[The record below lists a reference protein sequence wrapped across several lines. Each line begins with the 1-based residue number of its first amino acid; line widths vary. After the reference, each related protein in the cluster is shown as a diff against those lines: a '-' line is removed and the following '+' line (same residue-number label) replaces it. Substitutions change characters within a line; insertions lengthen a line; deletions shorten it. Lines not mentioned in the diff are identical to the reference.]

1 MRRLTGQV
9 ALSCAMLLHR
19 LATLAITFAVL
30 ASVGLSAL
38 AWRLSQEPIDL
49 PWLTGRLVAAA
60 NANGGSTQL
69 SVGSVALA
77 WEGFNHGVDRP
88 LELRVTNVLVRD
100 QGSGR
105 QMSIPRADVSLSMYQ
120 LLLGRVLLRSVTVDE
135 LKLTVYRSADGA
147 LSLDLGNFGDT
158 GDDQPSSPA
167 TPLADLLASLARPV
181 GSDRDQRDSWFAQL
195 RAVHVR
201 DAHVAMVDRQLG
213 VTWLAPRADIDLT
226 RLARGGVDGAAEL
239 ELLLGEQHAHLA
251 LSAKLSTDARET
263 DVRARITPVV
273 PSVLARAGPSL
284 AFLSVLDAPVDADA
298 AVMLDASLGLREA
311 RFNVHAGTGTAHIG
325 QTDVPF
331 VDAALVASSNSNT
344 LTVEALR
351 VSLLGHQG
359 GVATHIDVRGTAQR
373 DPDHMTA
380 ALTVGLDQVDF
391 SDLHRFWPDGVA
403 DGAREWL
410 LENITAGTARNGHV
424 TVGLA
429 ATSDFSSVEL
439 NRADGTLDGDGLQV
453 HWLRPVPPID
463 NGKAQLRIVDPD
475 TLDIIVAGGHQ
486 RSSLKDT
493 KGGGQQ
499 IRSGR
504 MRITGLMQ
512 AHQIGV
518 IDADISSSVPEA
530 IALLR
535 EPRLGLLDRHPI
547 DLKDP
552 AGQASVKLAVTV
564 PLEARVTMNDVA
576 IRAQAHLEGVHLAG
590 IVAGRD
596 LDQGVFDLDANP
608 DGLKLI
614 GQASVAAIPLDVA
627 AAMDFRAG
635 PPTQALQTI
644 TASGQPNS
652 DQLAAAGLNA
662 TWVLSGPTRMNATF
676 IERRNGSSDLAVTAD
691 LAGAELKIAPLEW
704 HKPRGAAATA
714 SARLV
719 LDHDRMMRIDNVQL
733 DGEGL
738 AVRAQG
744 TFSDGVLTQLQVSRL
759 VLGATVAQGSVRF
772 PQTQGG
778 GPIVVNCTGSTLDL
792 AAYFARPAQ
801 ARKPEPAHPEP
812 PPGPRWSVD
821 AKFDRVLMAHDVVA
835 SGVTVRAQNDGR
847 VLQQARM
854 DGDTRAHTPFS
865 VQISPEKGGRR
876 VIANAADAGDV
887 LRGLDYV
894 RIMEGGALSLQGK
907 YDDALPDR
915 PLSGTLDI
923 ENFRMHNVPALAKLL
938 QAMTLYGLV
947 DAMGGPGLGF
957 TRLEAP
963 FRLTDDALDL
973 GEARA
978 FSSSLGLTAQGHI
991 DLDALRVDM
1000 QGTIVP
1006 AYFFNSLLGNVPL
1019 VGKLFSPERGGGLF
1033 AANYTVR
1040 GALDDPTVSVNPL
1053 SALTP
1058 GFLRGLFRLF

>member
-1 MRRLTGQV
+1 
-9 ALSCAMLLHR
+9 MLLHR

-30 ASVGLSAL
+30 LSVGLSAI
-38 AWRLSQEPIDL
+38 AWRLAQEPIDL

-88 LELRVTNVLVRD
+88 LELRVTNVVVMD

-105 QMSIPRADVSLSMYQ
+105 QMSIPRADVSLSLYQ
-120 LLLGRVLLRSVTVDE
+120 LLLGRVVLRTVTVDE
-135 LKLTVYRSADGA
+135 LKLTVYREADGA
-147 LSLDLGNFGDT
+147 LKLDLGNFGDT
-158 GDDQPSSPA
+158 GDVDQPTGQA
-167 TPLADLLASLARPV
+167 TPLAELLASLARPA
-181 GSDRDQRDSWFAQL
+181 GSDRNERDAWFAQL

-213 VTWLAPRADIDLT
+213 VTWQAPRADINLT
-226 RLARGGVDGAAEL
+226 RLARGGVDGTAEL

-251 LSAKLSTDARET
+251 LSAKLSSDARET

-273 PSVLARAGPSL
+273 PSVLARAAPSL
-284 AFLSVLDAPVDADA
+284 AFLSALDAPVDADA

-311 RFNVHAGTGTAHIG
+311 RFSVHVGTGTAHIG
-325 QTDVPF
+325 ASDVPF
-331 VDAALVASSNSNT
+331 VDAALVASTNSNT
-344 LTVEALR
+344 LTVQALR
-351 VSLLGHQG
+351 VSLPGHQG
-359 GVATHIDVRGTAQR
+359 GAPTHIDVRGTAQR

-391 SDLHRFWPDGVA
+391 SDVHRFWPEGVGG
-403 DGAREWL
+403 GAREWL

-429 ATSDFSSVEL
+429 ATSDFSSVDL
-439 NRADGTLDGDGLQV
+439 TQADGTLDGDGLQV

-463 NGKAQLRIVDPD
+463 NGKAQLRIVNPD
-475 TLDIIVAGGHQ
+475 TLDIVVASGRQ
-486 RSSLKDT
+486 RQSLKET
-493 KGGGQQ
+493 KASGGLQ
-499 IRSGR
+499 IRGGR
-504 MRITGLMQ
+504 MRITGIMQ
-512 AHQIGV
+512 PHQVGV
-518 IDADISSSVPEA
+518 IDADISGSVPDA

-564 PLEARVTMNDVA
+564 PLEAKVTMNDIA
-576 IRAQAHLEGVHLAG
+576 IRAQAHLEGVHLGA

-608 DGLKLI
+608 DGLKLN
-614 GQASVAAIPLDVA
+614 GQASVAGIPLDVGA
-627 AAMDFRAG
+627 TMDFRAG
-635 PPTQALQTI
+635 PPTQAVQTV
-644 TASGQPNS
+644 TASGQPS
-652 DQLAAAGLNA
+652 SGQLAAAGLNA
-662 TWVLSGPTRMNATF
+662 TWVLNGPTRMNATF
-676 IERRNGSSDLAVTAD
+676 IERRNGSSDLAVAAD
-691 LAGAELKIAPLEW
+691 LTGAELTIAPLEW
-704 HKPRGAAATA
+704 HKPRGTAAKA

-719 LDHDRMMRIDNVQL
+719 LDHDRMTRIDNVQL

-772 PQTQGG
+772 PQSPGG

-792 AAYFARPAQ
+792 AAYFVRPAQ
-801 ARKPEPAHPEP
+801 ARKPEPAHPEQ

-847 VLQQARM
+847 LLQQARM

-865 VQISPEKGGRR
+865 VQITPEKGGRR
-876 VIANAADAGDV
+876 VIATAADAGDV

-894 RIMEGGALSLQGK
+894 RIMEGGKLSLQGR
-907 YDDALPDR
+907 YDDTLPER

-991 DLDALRVDM
+991 DLAALKVDM

-1019 VGKLFSPERGGGLF
+1019 VGRLFSPEHGGGVF